1 VFAASSITR
10 GNTTLAELSTGKSTG
25 ATNIHVPVILVKT
38 DGFIQ
43 TTYFCKYPIFN
54 DENTSINTSL
64 CGSQECATK
73 KAQKKELPEG
83 NSLSYINLL

>member
-1 VFAASSITR
+1 MVPSKNAD
-10 GNTTLAELSTGKSTG
+10 LSVGDTETGIS
-25 ATNIHVPVILVKT
+25 LL
-38 DGFIQ
+38 
-43 TTYFCKYPIFN
+43 IFK
-54 DENTSINTSL
+54 DENTSLNTSL